1 MICTHQLK
9 ILYLPKIGLSLL
21 FLSKK
26 SWQSRETWPAFIFIN
41 KEIQKKINHNL
52 FLFKKSL
59 KGTICFE
66 FMHKVICGL

>member
-9 ILYLPKIGLSLL
+9 ILYLPQIGLSLL

-41 KEIQKKINHNL
+41 KEIQKK
-52 FLFKKSL
+52 
-59 KGTICFE
+59 
-66 FMHKVICGL
+66 